1 MDRFTYATPRAR
13 LVALAGALGV
23 SAACSAG
30 GGGNDSSAGPHSGS
44 GGNQQLRPDDNTLA
58 KAAAPP
64 GCGNGELTK
73 DEACDDGNRTA
84 GDGCAANCLY
94 VERGYSCNPPG
105 RPCQR
110 IARCGD
116 GVVAFPELCDDGNAV
131 AGDGCS
137 ATCRTEVGFKC
148 DGSPSACTP
157 TVCGDGV
164 KEGTE
169 SCEDGNALPYDGCS
183 ALCQAEPNC
192 QGGACTSECGD
203 GLVLG
208 EDCDDGNKVD
218 GDGCSADCKT
228 EPGYVCKQPPLGASM
243 AVPVVYRD
251 FRAGG
256 DFEPNVTGLYAAHTG
271 LIKTTLDGDGKPT
284 FAGKAGDGN
293 ITSADSLAEWYRD
306 VSGTN
311 ATMVSQ
317 LLLWN
322 DGTGRYVNRYGAD
335 GSQWLDLTQ
344 PGEIW
349 CGNVGEEVDGQPC
362 TFQFG
367 TTPCQDRA
375 AELYGCVQR
384 DNTWSGIFVNA
395 AYDGNPLFF
404 PVDDST
410 FTPASERGAARI
422 IPAYGADWAVETGS
436 PLHNFHFTSEIRYWF
451 TYTAGQTYVLDF
463 TGDDDVWVFINGRLA
478 VDLGGIHTAVS
489 GTLQIAAGGAATVTT
504 QQLEPVDSLPDPVV
518 QTSNLELADGRVYQ
532 IAVFHAERKRE
543 ASTFKLTLQGFAT
556 SRSECGP
563 ICGDGIV
570 SLGEECDDGVND
582 GGYGECGPDCKL
594 GAFCGD
600 GIVQEEAGEDCD
612 DGNSLD
618 GDSCGSSCRK
628 IILT

>member
-1 MDRFTYATPRAR
+1 MAR
-13 LVALAGALGV
+13 IAYERSCVRVTLLVISFGTLT
-23 SAACSAG
+23 ACSAG
-30 GGGNDSSAGPHSGS
+30 GGAKDTPAPAAQGS
-44 GGNQQLRPDDNTLA
+44 GGSAPLRPDQNTLA
-58 KAAAPP
+58 TAPPPP

-73 DEACDDGNRTA
+73 DEACDDGNRDP
-84 GDGCAANCLY
+84 GDGCAANCLA
-94 VERGYSCNPPG
+94 VEPGYSCNPPG
-105 RPCQR
+105 KPCQR
-110 IARCGD
+110 VARCGD

-148 DGSPSACTP
+148 DGSPSLCTR
-157 TVCGDGV
+157 TVCGDGK

-169 SCEDGNALPYDGCS
+169 SCEDDDALPYDGCS

-192 QGGACTSECGD
+192 AGGACSSECGD

-208 EDCDDGNKVD
+208 EDCDDGNNLD
-218 GDGCSADCKT
+218 GDGCSASCT
-228 EPGYVCKQPPLGASM
+228 VEPGYDCQQPALGASM

-271 LIKTTLDGDGKPT
+271 LIQASLDGDDKPV
-284 FAGKAGDGN
+284 FASTAGDGN
-293 ITSADSLAEWYRD
+293 ITSADSFSKWYRD

-311 ATMVSQ
+311 ATIVSE
-317 LLLWN
+317 LVLWN

-344 PGEIW
+344 VGEVW

-362 TFQFG
+362 TFQYG
-367 TTPCQDRA
+367 TTPCQDNA
-375 AELYGCVQR
+375 AQLYQCVQR
-384 DNTWSGIFVNA
+384 DNTWSGVFLKA
-395 AYDGNPLFF
+395 AYDGNPVFF
-404 PVDDST
+404 PVDNST
-410 FTPASERGAARI
+410 FTPASERGTARI
-422 IPAYGADWAVETGS
+422 IPAYGQDWAVEPGS

-451 TYTAGQTYVLDF
+451 AYSASQTYVLDF

-478 VDLGGIHTAVS
+478 VDLGGIHTAVN
-489 GTLQIAAGGAATVTT
+489 GTLQIAAGGVATVTT
-504 QQLEPVDSLPDPVV
+504 RQLEPLDSLPDPVV
-518 QTSNLELADGRVYQ
+518 QSSNLELSDGKVYQ
-532 IAVFHAERKRE
+532 IVVFHAERKRE

-570 SLGEECDDGVND
+570 SLGEECDDLVND

-600 GIVQEEAGEDCD
+600 GIVQEGEDCD